1 MFQNEFRKVNE
12 KTSLIADI
20 GFVNGYKSS
29 STNEK
34 KNISH
39 IFANYDVDLDFKNHT
54 HSKLSLSVER
64 VTNDTY
70 LKVFNSQ
77 ITNVTNKIVKPENNN
92 VLNNSIK
99 VFLNNENYNFEG
111 GLETYEDLQTT
122 DNEKYQYVFPYYNY
136 DKILNEDYFNGSISF
151 SSNGSNNLT
160 KTNNLKSN
168 IINDIAYIGR
178 DMVTEKGFKNNFNIY
193 FKNLNSLGKKVSDY
207 KNSPQLEI
215 DSLFETNVSLPLIKD
230 NIEFISLLTP
240 QASFRINPGNDMKN
254 YSNSNKEINISNI
267 FTSNRLGIDDS
278 LESGK
283 SLTLGLN
290 YSKEKKDINE
300 INKYFEFRVA
310 TVLRDEEENFIPKKT
325 TLNKKNSNLF
335 GSIKNNFNDNFNINY
350 DFAIDNNYKKLEYNN
365 LNANFSVNNF
375 VTTFNYI
382 KETGEMG
389 NSDIF
394 ENTLKYTF
402 DDSNTF
408 SFSTRRNRKINLT
421 EYYNLVY
428 EYKNDCLTAG
438 IKYKK
443 SYYEDRDLKPTE
455 NLLFTISLFPITT
468 YEHDAQDFLN

>member
-1 MFQNEFRKVNE
+1 MGTSFSIPYFKVISENKDYTLTPTVFDGNIFMFQNEFRKVNE

-178 DMVTEKGFKNNFNIY
+178 DMVTEKGFKIILIY
-193 FKNLNSLGKKVSDY
+193 ILK
-207 KNSPQLEI
+207 I
-215 DSLFETNVSLPLIKD
+215 LIHW
-230 NIEFISLLTP
+230 
-240 QASFRINPGNDMKN
+240 
-254 YSNSNKEINISNI
+254 
-267 FTSNRLGIDDS
+267 
-278 LESGK
+278 
-283 SLTLGLN
+283 
-290 YSKEKKDINE
+290 EKK
-300 INKYFEFRVA
+300 
-310 TVLRDEEENFIPKKT
+310 
-325 TLNKKNSNLF
+325 
-335 GSIKNNFNDNFNINY
+335 
-350 DFAIDNNYKKLEYNN
+350 
-365 LNANFSVNNF
+365 
-375 VTTFNYI
+375 
-382 KETGEMG
+382 
-389 NSDIF
+389 
-394 ENTLKYTF
+394 
-402 DDSNTF
+402 
-408 SFSTRRNRKINLT
+408 
-421 EYYNLVY
+421 
-428 EYKNDCLTAG
+428 
-438 IKYKK
+438 
-443 SYYEDRDLKPTE
+443 
-455 NLLFTISLFPITT
+455 FPIIKI
-468 YEHDAQDFLN
+468 APN